1 MTRAVVPSRHPTAT
15 GRSRLGI
22 RRPAGPPLTSTTR
35 RPVTPRRPRRPG
47 RHRLI
52 PVSVMASGPTVP
64 RQHGR
69 GRLLPLLVLVLVLVR
84 ARPRCPAPGRR
95 TGSPM
100 SGRTHRIPGL
110 SHPVVPLLGSR
121 WTPGRGTPK
130 AAVEGAGATAPRGPR
145 HLLPMPTPRAG
156 FPRPSSHTRMMPGGR
171 RDRQRRAARLS
182 PQGADRDGTRGR
194 RTRPPARVSGARAS
208 PLGGRRVSPH
218 RVPPGYARTRLPPTP
233 GVPAL
238 IGLIGLIALSGRTGP
253 RTRPHTARPATAG
266 PNACVAGAGMTVA
279 IRHSRMR
286 TPVRT
291 GHSPAR
297 APRARRCCGGC
308 CMRW

>member
-1 MTRAVVPSRHPTAT
+1 MTRAVVPSQRLTAT
-15 GRSRLGI
+15 GRSRLGT
-22 RRPAGPPLTSTTR
+22 RRPVGPPLTPTTR
-35 RPVTPRRPRRPG
+35 KPVTPRRPRRPG

-52 PVSVMASGPTVP
+52 PVSGTASGPTVP

-69 GRLLPLLVLVLVLVR
+69 GRLLPLLVR

-110 SHPVVPLLGSR
+110 SQPMVPLPGSR

-145 HLLPMPTPRAG
+145 RPRHLLPMPTPRAG
-156 FPRPSSHTRMMPGGR
+156 FPRPSSHTRMMPGGSQPSGR

-194 RTRPPARVSGARAS
+194 RTRSPARTSGARVS
-208 PLGGRRVSPH
+208 PPGGRRVSPH

-233 GVPAL
+233 GVPAR
-238 IGLIGLIALSGRTGP
+238 IGLIALSGRSAP
-253 RTRPHTARPATAG
+253 RTRPHTARSATAG

-297 APRARRCCGGC
+297 APRARRSCGGC